1 MTKRLTPKM
10 EHFCVEFAIGG
21 IASDAYRRAYS
32 AVSMQDSTVHEC
44 ASRLLADRKVAARV
58 AELKGRIAQRLQ
70 LEFDVK
76 VENVVSE
83 LKTLAFFDPR
93 GLFRNGEL
101 IPFDELPPEVA
112 KAIVSYDVDALY
124 SGTGK
129 DRVRIGSTIKVRWA
143 DKRAALVDLGKY
155 LGMFK
160 DKEQTPP
167 VDSLKEFVD
176 WLSARKT
183 GIPVNTSRP

>member
-1 MTKRLTPKM
+1 MTKRLTPKQ
-10 EHFCVEFAIGG
+10 ETFCVEYAIGG
-21 IASDAYRRAYS
+21 NASDAYRRAYT
-32 AVSMQDSTVHEC
+32 AVGMRAATVNEC
-44 ASRLLADRKVAARV
+44 ASRLLNNRKVAARV
-58 AELKGRIAQRLQ
+58 AELQERIAQRVQ
-70 LEFDVK
+70 HEFDVK

-93 GLFRNGEL
+93 GLFREGAV

-112 KAIVSYDVDALY
+112 KAVVSYDVEALY
-124 SGTGK
+124 AGTGK

-143 DKRAALVDLGKY
+143 DKRAALVDLLKY
-155 LGMFK
+155 LGAFK

-167 VDSLKEFVD
+167 GDSLKEFVN

-183 GIPVNTSRP
+183 GIPVKQHA